1 MKQRKNTDL
10 YVGIGFL
17 IAFLTWTLLVRM
29 FDRQGIGPEGSA
41 VGFATWNSRFHA
53 LTGVHF
59 SLYLLTDWLSLLPLG
74 LIFGFAVWGLLQWI
88 RRKSFGKVD
97 FDLLVLGGFY
107 AVVMAVYA
115 FFEVVVINYRPVLI
129 EGVLEASYPSS
140 TTMLVL
146 CVMLTAWMILQKRIL
161 NKTWNRLVCILIL
174 AFTAF
179 MVMGRLVSG
188 VHWITDII
196 GGILLSAGL
205 VTLYRFFSRLK

>member
-1 MKQRKNTDL
+1 MKQRKNTTL

-17 IAFLTWTLLVRM
+17 IVFLIWTLLVRTL
-29 FDRQGIGPEGSA
+29 DRQGIGPEGST
-41 VGFATWNSRFHA
+41 VGFASLNHA
-53 LTGVHF
+53 FFTYTGVHF

-74 LIFGFAVWGLLQWI
+74 LIFGFALWGLCQWI
-88 RRKSFGKVD
+88 RRKSLWRVD
-97 FDLLVLGGFY
+97 FDILVLGGFY
-107 AVVMAVYA
+107 AAVLTIYLL
-115 FFEVVVINYRPVLI
+115 FEFVVINYRPVLI

-161 NKTWNRLVCILIL
+161 NKTRNRLVCILIL